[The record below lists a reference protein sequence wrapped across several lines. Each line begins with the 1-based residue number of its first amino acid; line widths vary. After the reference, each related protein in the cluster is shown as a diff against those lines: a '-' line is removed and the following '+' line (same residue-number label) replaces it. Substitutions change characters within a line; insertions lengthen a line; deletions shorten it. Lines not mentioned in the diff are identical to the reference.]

1 LVAQATSIKL
11 SDKGLKLKGEVRKL
25 RKLASEAKTTGNWA
39 NLEAEIDRLNKAY
52 EKIKPKLSLINFI
65 SWNIKD
71 MKDLLQPVLPVL
83 YPNFNIIL
91 AKTARLLETSDSRPA
106 FDNFNEVDL
115 IKLTKTLTKTV
126 ARIKG
131 LLTESSYENSV
142 LEEVKEE
149 VLNLREILTQIV
161 KQIYTI
167 EETKNFLVKEL
178 ASKGFLEPLLQHLG
192 NLQSQVESKIR
203 SLEGYLSY
211 LYKEYLS
218 YLHEDYSPGQDT
230 NLNERALQKPQEM
243 VNLEIEIAEL
253 RSINEKIN
261 EKIIEFRKSTEQ
273 QNQNTNEPKTQ
284 EIEDLTKK
292 LEKLKKIEPEMQNII
307 WLVHNYLEEI
317 IQILNSDTPEDVR
330 IWQEY
335 IEELRRWRLNHEKAI
350 RSQFN
355 QFLEQHPLNPDI
367 ERIRIA
373 ELRRLIVDP
382 DDPEALNRFREDFPS
397 GNFVYHGTEFGRVI
411 EILTSGYLKNV
422 KALKETHGEN
432 VPNNSGYEGISWSF
446 NKIKTLPGDRFHL
459 AGLLGSPRKILD
471 PNQQFTIPSRPSQ
484 FESIQI
490 NGDIEPNEF
499 YDLKI
504 QIEIYSDTPFLGEIN
519 SVFSNL
525 ARVANFESKNTMLIK
540 FLNKH
545 PDDQELAQELRKFYQ
560 IRTKD
565 GQLKRFGE
573 NFNNSDSTIK
583 LSEALLQQ
591 DEIPVAAVW
600 IQALI
605 DTGRVNNDPDF
616 RGLTTVRA
624 IVQNMPGKKDPLKE
638 EFLKE
643 MEYLNRLWEE
653 QERKIT
659 PIQVPVSKLYLVVPK
674 HDLEKYLQILARC
687 EPSTWPKGII
697 VYDNRQ
703 IRLEN
708 FASLHTGDY
717 ATLSQWLQN
726 LIPPKTPAEG
736 YIDYC
741 STFLGKP
748 EISPEDRG
756 GYMNQVIRDSIIR
769 KRPSIIVNNGRLIIH
784 SGKNRAS
791 T

>member
-1 LVAQATSIKL
+1 MGVEESNGQRFRPKKIQELVAQATSIKL

-382 DDPEALNRFREDFPS
+382 DDPEALDHLRQNFPS
-397 GNFVYHGTEFGRVI
+397 GNFVYHGTEFRKAI
-411 EILTSGYLKNV
+411 KILTSGYLKNV
-422 KALKETHGEN
+422 KALK
-432 VPNNSGYEGISWSF
+432 
-446 NKIKTLPGDRFHL
+446 
-459 AGLLGSPRKILD
+459 
-471 PNQQFTIPSRPSQ
+471 
-484 FESIQI
+484 
-490 NGDIEPNEF
+490 
-499 YDLKI
+499 
-504 QIEIYSDTPFLGEIN
+504 
-519 SVFSNL
+519 
-525 ARVANFESKNTMLIK
+525 
-540 FLNKH
+540 
-545 PDDQELAQELRKFYQ
+545 
-560 IRTKD
+560 
-565 GQLKRFGE
+565 
-573 NFNNSDSTIK
+573 
-583 LSEALLQQ
+583 
-591 DEIPVAAVW
+591 
-600 IQALI
+600 
-605 DTGRVNNDPDF
+605 
-616 RGLTTVRA
+616 
-624 IVQNMPGKKDPLKE
+624 
-638 EFLKE
+638 
-643 MEYLNRLWEE
+643 
-653 QERKIT
+653 
-659 PIQVPVSKLYLVVPK
+659 
-674 HDLEKYLQILARC
+674 
-687 EPSTWPKGII
+687 
-697 VYDNRQ
+697 
-703 IRLEN
+703 
-708 FASLHTGDY
+708 
-717 ATLSQWLQN
+717 
-726 LIPPKTPAEG
+726 
-736 YIDYC
+736 
-741 STFLGKP
+741 
-748 EISPEDRG
+748 
-756 GYMNQVIRDSIIR
+756 
-769 KRPSIIVNNGRLIIH
+769 
-784 SGKNRAS
+784 
-791 T
+791 

>member
-1 LVAQATSIKL
+1 
-11 SDKGLKLKGEVRKL
+11 
-25 RKLASEAKTTGNWA
+25 
-39 NLEAEIDRLNKAY
+39 
-52 EKIKPKLSLINFI
+52 
-65 SWNIKD
+65 
-71 MKDLLQPVLPVL
+71 
-83 YPNFNIIL
+83 
-91 AKTARLLETSDSRPA
+91 
-106 FDNFNEVDL
+106 
-115 IKLTKTLTKTV
+115 
-126 ARIKG
+126 
-131 LLTESSYENSV
+131 
-142 LEEVKEE
+142 
-149 VLNLREILTQIV
+149 
-161 KQIYTI
+161 
-167 EETKNFLVKEL
+167 
-178 ASKGFLEPLLQHLG
+178 
-192 NLQSQVESKIR
+192 
-203 SLEGYLSY
+203 
-211 LYKEYLS
+211 
-218 YLHEDYSPGQDT
+218 
-230 NLNERALQKPQEM
+230 
-243 VNLEIEIAEL
+243 
-253 RSINEKIN
+253 
-261 EKIIEFRKSTEQ
+261 
-273 QNQNTNEPKTQ
+273 
-284 EIEDLTKK
+284 
-292 LEKLKKIEPEMQNII
+292 MQNII
-307 WLVHNYLEEI
+307 GLVHNYLEEI
-317 IQILNSDTPEDVR
+317 IELLNSNTPEDVR

-335 IEELRRWRLNHEKAI
+335 IEELRRWRLNHEKEI

-355 QFLEQHPLNPDI
+355 QFLEQNPLNPDI

-382 DDPEALNRFREDFPS
+382 DDPEALDHLRQNFPS
-397 GNFVYHGTEFGRVI
+397 GNFVYHGTEFRKVI
-411 EILTSGYLKNV
+411 KILTSGYLKNV

-583 LSEALLQQ
+583 LSEALLEQ

-638 EFLKE
+638 EFFKE
-643 MEYLNRLWEE
+643 IAYLNRLWEE

-659 PIQVPVSKLYLVVPK
+659 SIQVPVSKLYLVVPK

-741 STFLGKP
+741 PTFLGKP
-748 EISPEDRG
+748 KISLEDRA
-756 GYMNQVIRDSIIR
+756 GYRKHVINDSIIPE
-769 KRPSIIVNNGRLIIH
+769 RPRITVDNGRLIIH
-784 SGKNRAS
+784 SEKNRAS
-791 T
+791 I

>member
-1 LVAQATSIKL
+1 MVAQAANTFPL
-11 SDKGLKLKGEVRKL
+11 NDRLKGEVNEL
-25 RKLASEAKTTGNWA
+25 RKLVSEVETTGDWA
-39 NLEAEIDRLNKAY
+39 NLEAKIDQLNQAY
-52 EKIKPKLSLINFI
+52 EEVKPTLSQINFI
-65 SWNIKD
+65 SWNIQY
-71 MKDLLQPVLPVL
+71 MKDWLRQVL
-83 YPNFNIIL
+83 YPDFDITL
-91 AKTARLLETSDSRPA
+91 AENTVARLFSDSRPA
-106 FDNFNEVDL
+106 FDNSNEVDL
-115 IKLTKTLTKTV
+115 NQLTETV

-131 LLTESSYENSV
+131 LLTESPYENSV

-161 KQIYTI
+161 KQINTI
-167 EETKNFLVKEL
+167 EETKDFLVKEL
-178 ASKGFLEPLLQHLG
+178 ARNG
-192 NLQSQVESKIR
+192 
-203 SLEGYLSY
+203 
-211 LYKEYLS
+211 
-218 YLHEDYSPGQDT
+218 
-230 NLNERALQKPQEM
+230 
-243 VNLEIEIAEL
+243 
-253 RSINEKIN
+253 
-261 EKIIEFRKSTEQ
+261 Q
-273 QNQNTNEPKTQ
+273 QNQNTNEPENPQIIT
-284 EIEDLTKK
+284 LTTE
-292 LEKLKKIEPEMQNII
+292 LEKLKKTKAEMQNII
-307 WLVHNYLEEI
+307 LLVHNYLEEI
-317 IQILNSDTPEDVR
+317 IELLNSHTPEDVR

-335 IEELRRWRLNHEKAI
+335 IEELRQWRLNHEEEI

-355 QFLEQHPLNPDI
+355 QFLEQHPLDPDV

-382 DDPEALNRFREDFPS
+382 DDPEALDHFREDFPS
-397 GNFVYHGTEFGRVI
+397 GNFVYHGTKFGRVI
-411 EILTSGYLKNV
+411 EILASGYLKNV
-422 KALKETHGEN
+422 KALKETHGKY
-432 VPNNSGYEGISWSF
+432 VPNNSGYEGISWSL
-446 NKIKTLPGDRFHL
+446 NNIEALPGDRFHL
-459 AGLLGSPRKILD
+459 AGFLGSPEEILD
-471 PNQQFTIPSRPSQ
+471 PNQQFTIPSRSAP
-484 FESIQI
+484 FELIQI
-490 NGDIEPNEF
+490 NRDIEPNEF
-499 YDLKI
+499 YDFNI
-504 QIEIYSDTPFLGEIN
+504 QNRIYRHVSLGDSN
-519 SVFSNL
+519 SVASNL
-525 ARVANFESKNTMLIK
+525 VKVANFENKNTSKSDSIPMLIK

-583 LSEALLQQ
+583 LSEALLEQ

-605 DTGRVNNDPDF
+605 DTGRINNDPDF

-624 IVQNMPGKKDPLKE
+624 IVQKMPGKKDPLKE

-697 VYDNRQ
+697 LYDNRQ

-717 ATLSQWLQN
+717 ATLTQWLQN

>member
-1 LVAQATSIKL
+1 
-11 SDKGLKLKGEVRKL
+11 
-25 RKLASEAKTTGNWA
+25 
-39 NLEAEIDRLNKAY
+39 
-52 EKIKPKLSLINFI
+52 
-65 SWNIKD
+65 
-71 MKDLLQPVLPVL
+71 M
-83 YPNFNIIL
+83 
-91 AKTARLLETSDSRPA
+91 
-106 FDNFNEVDL
+106 
-115 IKLTKTLTKTV
+115 
-126 ARIKG
+126 
-131 LLTESSYENSV
+131 
-142 LEEVKEE
+142 
-149 VLNLREILTQIV
+149 
-161 KQIYTI
+161 
-167 EETKNFLVKEL
+167 
-178 ASKGFLEPLLQHLG
+178 
-192 NLQSQVESKIR
+192 
-203 SLEGYLSY
+203 
-211 LYKEYLS
+211 
-218 YLHEDYSPGQDT
+218 
-230 NLNERALQKPQEM
+230 
-243 VNLEIEIAEL
+243 
-253 RSINEKIN
+253 
-261 EKIIEFRKSTEQ
+261 
-273 QNQNTNEPKTQ
+273 
-284 EIEDLTKK
+284 
-292 LEKLKKIEPEMQNII
+292 
-307 WLVHNYLEEI
+307 
-317 IQILNSDTPEDVR
+317 
-330 IWQEY
+330 
-335 IEELRRWRLNHEKAI
+335 
-350 RSQFN
+350 
-355 QFLEQHPLNPDI
+355 
-367 ERIRIA
+367 
-373 ELRRLIVDP
+373 
-382 DDPEALNRFREDFPS
+382 
-397 GNFVYHGTEFGRVI
+397 
-411 EILTSGYLKNV
+411 KNV

-659 PIQVPVSKLYLVVPK
+659 PIQVPVSKLYLVVPR
-674 HDLEKYLQILARC
+674 HDLEKYLRILARC

-708 FASLHTGDY
+708 FASLHAGDH
-717 ATLSQWLQN
+717 ATLTQWLQN
-726 LIPPKTPAEG
+726 LIPPRTPAEG

>member
-1 LVAQATSIKL
+1 
-11 SDKGLKLKGEVRKL
+11 
-25 RKLASEAKTTGNWA
+25 
-39 NLEAEIDRLNKAY
+39 
-52 EKIKPKLSLINFI
+52 
-65 SWNIKD
+65 

-106 FDNFNEVDL
+106 FDNSNEVDL
-115 IKLTKTLTKTV
+115 NQLTETV

-131 LLTESSYENSV
+131 LLTKSPYENSV
-142 LEEVKEE
+142 LEEAKTE
-149 VLNLREILTQIV
+149 VLNLREVLTQIV

-167 EETKNFLVKEL
+167 EETKDLLVKEL
-178 ASKGFLEPLLQHLG
+178 ASNGFSQPLLQHLG
-192 NLQSQVESKIR
+192 NLQSQVDSEISFLKDH
-203 SLEGYLSY
+203 LSY
-211 LYKEYLS
+211 LREN
-218 YLHEDYSPGQDT
+218 YSPGQDT
-230 NLNERALQKPQEM
+230 NLDEWALQKQQEM
-243 VNLEIEIAEL
+243 VNLEREIAKF
-253 RSINEKIN
+253 RSIN
-261 EKIIEFRKSTEQ
+261 EKIIEFRRLTEQ
-273 QNQNTNEPKTQ
+273 KNQNINKPKTR

-292 LEKLKKIEPEMQNII
+292 LEELKTIEAEMQNII
-307 WLVHNYLEEI
+307 GLVHNYLEEI
-317 IQILNSDTPEDVR
+317 IQLLNSNTPEDVR

-335 IEELRRWRLNHEKAI
+335 IEELRQWRLNHEKEI

-355 QFLEQHPLNPDI
+355 QFLEQHPLDPDI

-373 ELRRLIVDP
+373 ELRRLIVEP
-382 DDPEALNRFREDFPS
+382 DNPEALDYFRQNFPS
-397 GNFVYHGTEFGRVI
+397 GNFVYHSTEFRKVI
-411 EILTSGYLKNV
+411 KILTSGYLKNV
-422 KALKETHGEN
+422 KALKETHGKY
-432 VPNNSGYEGISWSF
+432 VPNNSGYEGISWSL
-446 NKIKTLPGDRFHL
+446 NDEIEALPGDRFHL
-459 AGLLGSPRKILD
+459 AGFLGSPEKILD
-471 PNQQFTIPSRPSQ
+471 PNQQFTIPSRPSPS
-484 FESIQI
+484 ELIQI

-499 YDLKI
+499 YDLNI
-504 QIEIYSDTPFLGEIN
+504 QIEIYRRSSLDGESN
-519 SVFSNL
+519 SVASNL
-525 ARVANFESKNTMLIK
+525 LSVANFESKNTSEDDSIPMLIK
-540 FLNKH
+540 FLNEH

-560 IRTKD
+560 IRIKD

-591 DEIPVAAVW
+591 SEIPVAAAW

-605 DTGRVNNDPDF
+605 DTGRINNDPDF
-616 RGLTTVRA
+616 QGLTTVRA
-624 IVQNMPGKKDPLKE
+624 IVQKMPGKTNPLKE
-638 EFLKE
+638 EFFKE
-643 MEYLNRLWEE
+643 MDYLNPLWEE

-659 PIQVPVSKLYLVVPK
+659 SIQVPVSKLYLVVPR

-708 FASLHTGDY
+708 FASLHTGDH

-726 LIPPKTPAEG
+726 LIPLKTPAEG

-748 EISPEDRG
+748 EISPEDRA
-756 GYMNQVIRDSIIR
+756 GYRGHVIKDSIIPE
-769 KRPSIIVNNGRLIIH
+769 RPRITVDNGRLIIH

>member
-1 LVAQATSIKL
+1 LVAQAANTFPL
-11 SDKGLKLKGEVRKL
+11 NDRLKGEVNEL
-25 RKLASEAKTTGNWA
+25 RKLVSEVETTGDWA
-39 NLEAEIDRLNKAY
+39 NLEAKIDQLNQAY
-52 EKIKPKLSLINFI
+52 EEVKPTLSQINFI
-65 SWNIKD
+65 SWNIQY
-71 MKDLLQPVLPVL
+71 MKDWLRQVL
-83 YPNFNIIL
+83 YPDFDITL
-91 AKTARLLETSDSRPA
+91 AENTVARLFSDSRPA
-106 FDNFNEVDL
+106 FDNSNEVDL
-115 IKLTKTLTKTV
+115 NQLTETV

-131 LLTESSYENSV
+131 LLTESPYENSV

-161 KQIYTI
+161 KQINTI
-167 EETKNFLVKEL
+167 EETKDFLVKEL
-178 ASKGFLEPLLQHLG
+178 ARNG
-192 NLQSQVESKIR
+192 
-203 SLEGYLSY
+203 
-211 LYKEYLS
+211 
-218 YLHEDYSPGQDT
+218 
-230 NLNERALQKPQEM
+230 
-243 VNLEIEIAEL
+243 
-253 RSINEKIN
+253 
-261 EKIIEFRKSTEQ
+261 Q
-273 QNQNTNEPKTQ
+273 QNQNTNEPENPQIIT
-284 EIEDLTKK
+284 LTTE
-292 LEKLKKIEPEMQNII
+292 LEKLKKTKAEMQNII
-307 WLVHNYLEEI
+307 LLVHNYLEEI
-317 IQILNSDTPEDVR
+317 IELLNSHTPEDVR

-335 IEELRRWRLNHEKAI
+335 IEELRQWRLNHEEEI

-355 QFLEQHPLNPDI
+355 QFLEQHPLDPDV

-382 DDPEALNRFREDFPS
+382 DDPEALDHFREDFPS
-397 GNFVYHGTEFGRVI
+397 GNFVYHGTKFGRVI
-411 EILTSGYLKNV
+411 EILASGYLKNV
-422 KALKETHGEN
+422 KALKETHGKY
-432 VPNNSGYEGISWSF
+432 VPNNSGYEGISWSL
-446 NKIKTLPGDRFHL
+446 NNIEALPGDRFHL
-459 AGLLGSPRKILD
+459 AGFLGSPEEILD
-471 PNQQFTIPSRPSQ
+471 PNQQFTIPSRSAP
-484 FESIQI
+484 FELIQI
-490 NGDIEPNEF
+490 NRDIEPNEF
-499 YDLKI
+499 YDFNI
-504 QIEIYSDTPFLGEIN
+504 QNRIYRHVSLGDSN
-519 SVFSNL
+519 SVASNL
-525 ARVANFESKNTMLIK
+525 VKVANFENKNTSKSDSIPMLIK

-573 NFNNSDSTIK
+573 NFNNSDSTVR

-591 DEIPVAAVW
+591 NEIPVAAVW

-605 DTGRVNNDPDF
+605 DTGRINNDPDF
-616 RGLTTVRA
+616 QGLTTVRA
-624 IVQNMPGKKDPLKE
+624 IVQKMPGKKNPLKE
-638 EFLKE
+638 EFFKE
-643 MEYLNRLWEE
+643 IAYLNRLWEE

-659 PIQVPVSKLYLVVPK
+659 PIQVPVSKLYLVVPR

-769 KRPSIIVNNGRLIIH
+769 KRPSIIVNNGRLIIRQ
-784 SGKNRAS
+784 GKNRAS

>member
-1 LVAQATSIKL
+1 MVAQAANTFPL
-11 SDKGLKLKGEVRKL
+11 NDRLKGEVNEL
-25 RKLASEAKTTGNWA
+25 RKLVSEVETTGDWA
-39 NLEAEIDRLNKAY
+39 NLEAKIDQLNQAY
-52 EKIKPKLSLINFI
+52 EEVKPTLSQINFI
-65 SWNIKD
+65 SWNIQY
-71 MKDLLQPVLPVL
+71 MKDWLRQVL
-83 YPNFNIIL
+83 YPDFNITL
-91 AKTARLLETSDSRPA
+91 AENTVARLFSDSRPA
-106 FDNFNEVDL
+106 FDNSNEVDL
-115 IKLTKTLTKTV
+115 NQLTETV

-131 LLTESSYENSV
+131 LLTESPYENSV
-142 LEEVKEE
+142 LEKVKNE
-149 VLNLREILTQIV
+149 VLNLIEILTQIV
-161 KQIYTI
+161 KQINTI
-167 EETKNFLVKEL
+167 EETKDFLVKEL
-178 ASKGFLEPLLQHLG
+178 ARNG
-192 NLQSQVESKIR
+192 
-203 SLEGYLSY
+203 
-211 LYKEYLS
+211 
-218 YLHEDYSPGQDT
+218 
-230 NLNERALQKPQEM
+230 
-243 VNLEIEIAEL
+243 
-253 RSINEKIN
+253 
-261 EKIIEFRKSTEQ
+261 Q
-273 QNQNTNEPKTQ
+273 QNQNTNEPENPQIIT
-284 EIEDLTKK
+284 LTTE
-292 LEKLKKIEPEMQNII
+292 LEKLKKIKAEMQNII
-307 WLVHNYLEEI
+307 LLVHNYLEEI

-335 IEELRRWRLNHEKAI
+335 IEELRQWRLNHEKEI

-355 QFLEQHPLNPDI
+355 QFLEQHPLDPDI

-373 ELRRLIVDP
+373 ELRRLIVEP
-382 DDPEALNRFREDFPS
+382 DNPEALDHLRQNFPS
-397 GNFVYHGTEFGRVI
+397 GNFVYHGTEFRKVI
-411 EILTSGYLKNV
+411 KILTSGYLKNV
-422 KALKETHGEN
+422 KALKETHGKY
-432 VPNNSGYEGISWSF
+432 VPNNSGYEGISWSL
-446 NKIKTLPGDRFHL
+446 NHEIEALPGDRFHL
-459 AGLLGSPRKILD
+459 AGFLGSPEKILD
-471 PNQQFTIPSRPSQ
+471 PNQQFTVPSRPVL

-605 DTGRVNNDPDF
+605 DTGRINNDPDF
-616 RGLTTVRA
+616 QGLTTVRA
-624 IVQNMPGKKDPLKE
+624 IVQKMPGKKDPLKE
-638 EFLKE
+638 EFFKE
-643 MEYLNRLWEE
+643 MDYLNPLWEE

-674 HDLEKYLQILARC
+674 HDLEKYLRILARC

-697 VYDNRQ
+697 VYDNSQ
-703 IRLEN
+703 MIRLEN
-708 FASLHTGDY
+708 FASLHIGDH
-717 ATLSQWLQN
+717 ATLTQWLQN
-726 LIPPKTPAEG
+726 LIPPTTPAEG

-748 EISPEDRG
+748 KISLEDRA
-756 GYMNQVIRDSIIR
+756 GYRGHVIRDSIIPE
-769 KRPSIIVNNGRLIIH
+769 RPRITVDNGKLIIH

>member
-1 LVAQATSIKL
+1 
-11 SDKGLKLKGEVRKL
+11 
-25 RKLASEAKTTGNWA
+25 
-39 NLEAEIDRLNKAY
+39 
-52 EKIKPKLSLINFI
+52 
-65 SWNIKD
+65 
-71 MKDLLQPVLPVL
+71 M
-83 YPNFNIIL
+83 
-91 AKTARLLETSDSRPA
+91 
-106 FDNFNEVDL
+106 
-115 IKLTKTLTKTV
+115 

-131 LLTESSYENSV
+131 LLTESPYENSV
-142 LEEVKEE
+142 LEKVKNE
-149 VLNLREILTQIV
+149 VLNLIEILTQIV
-161 KQIYTI
+161 KQINTI
-167 EETKNFLVKEL
+167 EETKDFLVKEL
-178 ASKGFLEPLLQHLG
+178 ARNG
-192 NLQSQVESKIR
+192 
-203 SLEGYLSY
+203 
-211 LYKEYLS
+211 
-218 YLHEDYSPGQDT
+218 
-230 NLNERALQKPQEM
+230 
-243 VNLEIEIAEL
+243 
-253 RSINEKIN
+253 
-261 EKIIEFRKSTEQ
+261 Q
-273 QNQNTNEPKTQ
+273 QNQNTNEPENPQIIT
-284 EIEDLTKK
+284 LTTE
-292 LEKLKKIEPEMQNII
+292 LEKLKKIKAEMQNII
-307 WLVHNYLEEI
+307 LLVHNYLEEI

-335 IEELRRWRLNHEKAI
+335 IEELRQWRLNHEEEI

-355 QFLEQHPLNPDI
+355 QFLEQHPLDPNV

-382 DDPEALNRFREDFPS
+382 DDPEALDHFREDFPS
-397 GNFVYHGTEFGRVI
+397 GNFVYHGTKFGRVI
-411 EILTSGYLKNV
+411 EILASGYLKNV

-432 VPNNSGYEGISWSF
+432 VPNNAGYEGISWSL
-446 NKIKTLPGDRFHL
+446 NNIEALPGDRFHL
-459 AGLLGSPRKILD
+459 AGFLGSPEKILD
-471 PNQQFTIPSRPSQ
+471 PNQQFTVPPRPAP
-484 FESIQI
+484 FELIQI
-490 NGDIEPNEF
+490 NRDIEPNEF
-499 YDLKI
+499 YDFNI
-504 QIEIYSDTPFLGEIN
+504 QNRIYRHVSLGDSN
-519 SVFSNL
+519 SVASNL
-525 ARVANFESKNTMLIK
+525 VKVANFENKNTSKSDSIPMLIK

-573 NFNNSDSTIK
+573 NFNNSDSTVR

-591 DEIPVAAVW
+591 NEIPVAAVW

-605 DTGRVNNDPDF
+605 DTGRINNDPDF
-616 RGLTTVRA
+616 QGLTTVRA
-624 IVQNMPGKKDPLKE
+624 IVQKMPGKKNPLKE
-638 EFLKE
+638 EFFKE
-643 MEYLNRLWEE
+643 IAYLNRLWEE

-697 VYDNRQ
+697 LYDNRQ

-726 LIPPKTPAEG
+726 LIPPRTPAEG

-748 EISPEDRG
+748 KISLEDRA
-756 GYMNQVIRDSIIR
+756 GYRGHVIKDSIIG